1 MEKGMKIFD
10 SERKIMEE
18 LWDRGELRASELV
31 QILHD
36 KTGWN
41 RNTTYTII
49 KKCVEKGAI
58 KRIEP
63 KFMCRAMVSR
73 EEVQYYDTKKLLQNL
88 FQGDKAALQQFIEE
102 NF

>member
-36 KTGWN
+36 KTGWY
-41 RNTTYTII
+41 RNTT
-49 KKCVEKGAI
+49 
-58 KRIEP
+58 
-63 KFMCRAMVSR
+63 
-73 EEVQYYDTKKLLQNL
+73 
-88 FQGDKAALQQFIEE
+88 
-102 NF
+102 